1 MQALSL
7 FSIDPSTGLLSGPL
21 AQPPA
26 ELAPEL
32 QAQSDRAMLRL
43 RQQRMQEATDMQRG
57 ALGLMQSYRPGG
69 GAALEAGVYDRTAA
83 SLRAEAAAYT
93 PPDLLFP
100 YREAKASEARS
111 DAKKQANLEL
121 LVNAGAGL
129 AQTATSAFADSLGGL
144 GVPGGTMSVGEL
156 PVGEGVMPAGT
167 PPAQPGP
174 GQPPQPGAE
183 APAQPG
189 GGPAAQPESGPAGQP
204 GGMPA
209 GQAAASYA
217 PGSDGNFSSNA
228 FAMGAAAG
236 ISNPVMQTL
245 NNTLMNNI
253 MSAIMRADPFYAGF
267 SRSVN
272 NLLLN

>member
-1 MQALSL
+1 MGWFSDIIDEVGDFFQDELIDPIADEALRIGDKWGWNQSGSYQGGGGGGDLGTIGSPEFMQALSL

-144 GVPGGTMSVGEL
+144 GVPGGTVPIGEL
-156 PVGEGVMPAGT
+156 PVGEGVMPAGA

-174 GQPPQPGAE
+174 GQPAQPGTE

-189 GGPAAQPESGPAGQP
+189 EG
-204 GGMPA
+204 
-209 GQAAASYA
+209 
-217 PGSDGNFSSNA
+217 
-228 FAMGAAAG
+228 
-236 ISNPVMQTL
+236 
-245 NNTLMNNI
+245 
-253 MSAIMRADPFYAGF
+253 
-267 SRSVN
+267 
-272 NLLLN
+272 